1 MEATYQIE
9 YTDGS
14 DNWFLVDLEID
25 FDTSMD
31 GIGPY
36 EFWGFKGVDKGHL
49 CIDINEINFD
59 KTNIPAEHLPLIQA
73 VIEKEIDNIE
83 EACKRELRSLQDSKD
98 EHDYDLWKDS
108 QL

>member
-36 EFWGFKGVDKGHL
+36 EFWGFKGVDKGQL

-59 KTNIPAEHLPLIQA
+59 KTNIPAAHLPLIEA